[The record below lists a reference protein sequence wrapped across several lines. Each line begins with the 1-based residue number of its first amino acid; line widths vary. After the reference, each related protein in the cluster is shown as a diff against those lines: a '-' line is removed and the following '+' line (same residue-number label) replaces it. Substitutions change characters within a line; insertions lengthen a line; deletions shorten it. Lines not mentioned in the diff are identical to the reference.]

1 MTPFPMDG
9 TQAMNQPPEVNVL
22 VVDDVAQNLLA
33 LEALLAR
40 PGIRVLKAGSGSEAL
55 ELLLEHDV
63 AMALLDVQMPEIDG
77 FALAELMRGAERTR
91 HIPIIFL
98 TAASQDQQR
107 TFRGYE
113 AGAVDFLYK
122 PLEPHVL
129 ASKVAVFVDLYVQR
143 QRLQQ
148 QIAEVQR
155 LRKLNEMMTAVLT
168 HDLRTPLMAIAL
180 SAEIVHRRGQEENV
194 QKAGQRIKSSSSR
207 MARTID
213 HMLNFS
219 RIRSGVTSIAPKP
232 SDLGSIGAA
241 VVAEINEVRPSA
253 RIDMQCEGDLT
264 GLFDADRMSQVFT
277 NLLGT
282 ALEHAGEGSPI
293 KLKLDGSHKDRLN
306 VLLAFPDVLAD
317 DVQADLFEPIVA
329 GLGKDGLRSTLGA
342 GLAVVDQG
350 VSAHGGSIVARSN
363 ASEGTV
369 FEFLVPRSD
378 RVTR

>member
-1 MTPFPMDG
+1 
-9 TQAMNQPPEVNVL
+9 MNQPPEVNVL

-40 PGIRVLKAGSGSEAL
+40 PGIRVLKAGSGAEAL

-129 ASKVAVFVDLYVQR
+129 SSKVAVFVDLHVQR

-155 LRKLNEMMTAVLT
+155 LRRLNEMMTAVLT

-180 SAEIVHRRGQEENV
+180 SAEIVHRRGHEDAI
-194 QKAGQRIKSSSSR
+194 QKAGLRIKSSSSR

-219 RIRSGVTSIAPKP
+219 RVRAGSTSLSPRLA
-232 SDLGSIGAA
+232 DLGSICAG
-241 VVAEINEVRPSA
+241 VVAEIGEVRPEV
-253 RIDMQCEGDLT
+253 RIDVQCEGDLT
-264 GLFDADRMSQVFT
+264 GTFDADRMSQVFS
-277 NLLGT
+277 NLIGT
-282 ALEHAGEGSPI
+282 ALEHAGDGVPI
-293 KLKLDGSHKDRLN
+293 RVRLDGAHKDRLN
-306 VLLAFPDVLAD
+306 VQLSFGTVLSD
-317 DVQADLFEPIVA
+317 DVQADLFEPIMSSNA
-329 GLGKDGLRSTLGA
+329 REGLRSTLGA
-342 GLAVVDQG
+342 ALVVVDQG
-350 VSAHGGSIVARSN
+350 ISAHGGSIVARSN
-363 ASEGTV
+363 AADGTV

>member
-1 MTPFPMDG
+1 
-9 TQAMNQPPEVNVL
+9 MNHPPEVNVL

-40 PGIRVLKAGSGSEAL
+40 PGIHVLKAGSGAEAL
-55 ELLLEHDV
+55 ELLLNHDV

-77 FALAELMRGAERTR
+77 FTLAELMRGAERTR

-129 ASKVAVFVDLYVQR
+129 GSKVAVFVDLYVQR

-148 QIAEVQR
+148 QIIEVQR

-180 SAEIVHRRGQEENV
+180 SAEIVHRRGHDDAI
-194 QKAGQRIKSSSSR
+194 QKAGQRIKASSSR

-213 HMLNFS
+213 HLLNFS
-219 RIRSGVTSIAPKP
+219 RIRTGIASISPKMA
-232 SDLGSIGAA
+232 DLGSVCAA
-241 VVAEINEVRPSA
+241 VVTEIVDARPEVKVPV
-253 RIDMQCEGDLT
+253 QCEGDLT
-264 GLFDADRMSQVFT
+264 GTFDTDRLSQVFA
-277 NLLGT
+277 NLIGT
-282 ALEHAGEGSPI
+282 ALEHAGDGVAVNV
-293 KLKLDGSHKDRLN
+293 KLDGTHKERLN
-306 VLLAFPDVLAD
+306 VHVSFPTVLTD
-317 DVQADLFEPIVA
+317 DVQAELFQPILA
-329 GLGKDGLRSTLGA
+329 GQGRDGVRSTLGA
-342 GLAVVDQG
+342 GLAIVDQG
-350 VSAHGGSIVARSN
+350 ISAHGGSIVARSN
-363 ASEGTV
+363 ATEGTV
-369 FEFLVPRSD
+369 FEFLIPRSE
-378 RVTR
+378 RPSH

>member
-1 MTPFPMDG
+1 
-9 TQAMNQPPEVNVL
+9 MNPTSEVNVL

-40 PGIRVLKAGSGSEAL
+40 PGIRVLKAGSGDEAL
-55 ELLLEHDV
+55 ELLLNHDV
-63 AMALLDVQMPEIDG
+63 AVALLDVQMPEIDG

-143 QRLQQ
+143 QRLQH
-148 QIAEVQR
+148 QIVEVQR

-180 SAEIVHRRGQEENV
+180 SAEIVHRRGHDEPI
-194 QKAGQRIKSSSSR
+194 QKAGLRIKSSSSR

-213 HMLNFS
+213 HLLNFS
-219 RIRSGVTSIAPKP
+219 RIRPGIASISPKMA
-232 SDLGSIGAA
+232 DLGSLCAS
-241 VVAEINEVRPSA
+241 VVAEIVEVRPSVKV
-253 RIDMQCEGDLT
+253 DVQCEGDLT
-264 GLFDADRMSQVFT
+264 GTFDTDRLSQVFT
-277 NLLGT
+277 NLVGT
-282 ALEHAGEGSPI
+282 ALEHAGEGVVV
-293 KLKLDGSHKDRLN
+293 KVLLDGSHKDRLN
-306 VLLAFPDVLAD
+306 ATVSFPTVLSD
-317 DVQADLFEPIVA
+317 DVQADLFEPILPSA
-329 GLGKDGLRSTLGA
+329 GKEPARGTLGA
-342 GLAVVDQG
+342 GLAIVDQG
-350 VSAHGGSIVARSN
+350 ISAHGGSVVARSN
-363 ASEGTV
+363 AGEGTV
-369 FEFLVPRSD
+369 FEFLIPRSE
-378 RVTR
+378 RSTR